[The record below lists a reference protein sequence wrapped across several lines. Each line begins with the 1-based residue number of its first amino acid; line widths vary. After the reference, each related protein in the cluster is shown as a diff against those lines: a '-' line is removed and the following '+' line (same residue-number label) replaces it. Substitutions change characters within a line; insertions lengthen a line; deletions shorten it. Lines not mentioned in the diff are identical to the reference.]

1 MSNDATGGTGRTP
14 RTPRTAA
21 PTAPLGSTVAI
32 VVTAAAVIL
41 GFLILRK
48 VNDDSSSTST
58 PVVTTTTTIA
68 GAVTTLGADTTT
80 TLAVDK
86 TATKIQVANAS
97 NAPGTAKQM
106 SIALADAGWI
116 TGTPTN
122 ATLET
127 KLEVSKVIFNAQ
139 VDGARA
145 IAKLLAEELGGIKVS
160 KSANPPVE
168 TGGYA
173 EGSAVILLLG
183 NDLAGKTLAQ
193 IQGATVTG
201 VTAPPTTLAGVVTV
215 TT

>member
-14 RTPRTAA
+14 RTPRNAA
-21 PTAPLGSTVAI
+21 PSAPLGSTIAI

-48 VNDDSSSTST
+48 VNDDSTASTT
-58 PVVTTTTTIA
+58 PDVTTTTTIA
-68 GAVTTLGADTTT
+68 GMVTTLPADTTT

-86 TATKIQVANAS
+86 TGTKIQVANAS

-106 SIALADAGWI
+106 SIALTDAGWV
-116 TGTPTN
+116 TAEPTN

-139 VDGARA
+139 IDGARA

-160 KSANPPVE
+160 KSANPPVD
-168 TGGYA
+168 TGGYSD
-173 EGSAVILLLG
+173 GSAVILLLG

-201 VTAPPTTLAGVVTV
+201 VTVPPTTLAGAVTV

>member
-1 MSNDATGGTGRTP
+1 MSNDVTGGTGRTP
-14 RTPRTAA
+14 RTPRNAT

-48 VNDDSSSTST
+48 VNDDSSPTTAPS
-58 PVVTTTTTIA
+58 VTTSTTIA
-68 GAVTTLGADTTT
+68 GVVTTLSADTTT
-80 TLAVDK
+80 TAVVDK
-86 TATKIQVANAS
+86 TGTKVQVANAS
-97 NAPGTAKQM
+97 NAPGTARQM
-106 SIALADAGWI
+106 SIALTDAGWLAAE
-116 TGTPTN
+116 PTN

-139 VDGARA
+139 VDGARE
-145 IAKLLAEELGGIKVS
+145 IAKVLAEQLGGIKVQ

-168 TGGYA
+168 AGSYA

-193 IQGATVTG
+193 IAGATVTG
-201 VTAPPTTLAGVVTV
+201 VTSPATTLAGAVTV

>member
-14 RTPRTAA
+14 RTPRNAT
-21 PTAPLGSTVAI
+21 PSAPLGSTIAI

-48 VNDDSSSTST
+48 VNDDSTASTT
-58 PVVTTTTTIA
+58 PEATTTTTIF
-68 GAVTTLGADTTT
+68 GAVTTLPADTTT

-86 TATKIQVANAS
+86 TGTKVQVANAS
-97 NAPGTAKQM
+97 NAPGTARQM
-106 SIALADAGWI
+106 SIALTDAGWV
-116 TGTPTN
+116 TAEATN

-168 TGGYA
+168 TGGYVD
-173 EGSAVILLLG
+173 GSAVILLLG

-201 VTAPPTTLAGVVTV
+201 VTTPATTLPGAVTV
-215 TT
+215 ST